1 MHQFTGQW
9 AETQRAGLSL
19 TPSETF
25 KRNFAIT
32 TSGVNG
38 DPPLKFNLEVLGED
52 KVMFAVDY
60 PYQETHEA
68 VDWIR
73 NADIP
78 IAVKRKVAAGNAE
91 RIFKIKVPAE
101 AA

>member
-1 MHQFTGQW
+1 
-9 AETQRAGLSL
+9 
-19 TPSETF
+19 
-25 KRNFAIT
+25 
-32 TSGVNG
+32 
-38 DPPLKFNLEVLGED
+38 
-52 KVMFAVDY
+52 MFAVDY

-68 VDWIR
+68 VDSIR

-101 AA
+101 TA